1 MDISGAARRLAD
13 VPKKSVTLAL
23 GAPQQ
28 VNELWE
34 EVTYLVRRAGRLL
47 DRADLIVA
55 RMKHK
60 LLDLD
65 ELTESSMQ
73 LTQRVRQVADFT
85 ESVSKEVDSTRQLAE
100 DQLRR
105 LRSLLDVY
113 QPILESVAPL
123 GREAASLLRPQH
135 LRGLLSLLDEL
146 PHLVDR
152 IEPALDGMGG
162 MVPHLEEVTGRMDN
176 VGQVVEGLPGA
187 KALRRRGQARE
198 EESED

>member
-1 MDISGAARRLAD
+1 MNISGTARRLAD

-47 DRADLIVA
+47 DRSDLIVA
-55 RMKHK
+55 RLEHK

-85 ESVSKEVDSTRQLAE
+85 EAVSKEANSTRELAE
-100 DQLRR
+100 EQLRR
-105 LRSLLDVY
+105 VQRLLDVY
-113 QPILESVAPL
+113 QPILESLAPL

-135 LRGLLSLLDEL
+135 LSGLLSLLDEL

-152 IEPALDGMGG
+152 IEPALDGMGH
-162 MVPHLEEVTGRMDN
+162 MVPHLEEVTDRMDN

-187 KALRRRGQARE
+187 KTLRRRGKARE
-198 EESED
+198 EEAED